1 MKTRKI
7 LSLISALVF
16 ALAAPASLAEG
27 LALIFCLDCLFFS
40 MLI

>member
-27 LALIFCLDCLFFS
+27 LALTDMAGWMHPLPA
-40 MLI
+40 